1 MGFNP
6 AQMAQVSMMGSV
18 AGGITSAFGAFSG
31 AQAQKSGLKAQAGIA
46 DTNARIAE
54 MSAQSTLDAGQ
65 KESGRYTLQVGNL
78 KSKQRAAMAAN
89 GVDLGVGNAAET
101 LASTEIIKEIDKNQ
115 IEANSIRSA
124 WGLRTQATNYQNE
137 ALVKRA
143 TASSISPFTA
153 GATSLLGSAT
163 AVAKSWYNYDQVSK
177 STPQPTADP
186 IYDMGTAKGW
196 W

>member
-6 AQMAQVSMMGSV
+6 AQMAQASLMGSV

-31 AQAQKSGLKAQAGIA
+31 AQAQKSGLKAQAAIA
-46 DTNARIAE
+46 DTNARITE
-54 MSAQSTLDAGQ
+54 MSAQSTLDAGN
-65 KESGRYTLQVGNL
+65 KEIGRYTLSAG
-78 KSKQRAAMAAN
+78 KAKGAQRAAMAAN

-137 ALVKRA
+137 ALTKRA
-143 TASSISPFTA
+143 QAGSISPFTA

-163 AVAKSWYNYDQVSK
+163 SVASSWYNCDKVSK
-177 STPQPTADP
+177 STPQPAADP